1 MRTLFTATIPNSSDI
16 SDELVT
22 LHLFADLLLEMEL
35 EMRRLGLWESE
46 PPTREALSS
55 QLPFCRDTLRFEQ
68 WLQWVLLPKMR
79 EIVQSNSGWPR
90 QSEIYD
96 LAMER
101 FGQLHLDSERLAYHI
116 GTFDALIAEQAL
128 DQSAAGFARC
138 VA

>member
-1 MRTLFTATIPNSSDI
+1 MSGSAALAAALQDLEG
-16 SDELVT
+16 ELRQWG
-22 LHLFADLLLEMEL
+22 FWSLESPSAEQL
-35 EMRRLGLWESE
+35 
-46 PPTREALSS
+46 AS
-55 QLPFCRDTLRFEQ
+55 QLPFCADTLAFEQ

-128 DQSAAGFARC
+128 DQSAAGFARS